1 MTAFAKQNNII
12 GWIIFLLSS
21 IIFVITMEPTASFWD
36 PGEFIAVSYKL
47 QVPHPP
53 GAPFFLLVNRMF
65 SMLAFGNVE
74 MVAWWVNFSSA
85 IFSGAT
91 IMFMYWT
98 IVMLG
103 LKLFKIKEET
113 EDLGSKIAL
122 FGAGVVGS
130 LMYAFSD
137 AFWFSA
143 VEAEVYAMSS
153 FFTAW
158 VIWAFFKWERIKD
171 EELEQRWLILI
182 AFMIGLS
189 IGVHLLNLVTI
200 PALALVYYFKKHS
213 FSIKGIVIS
222 LIAGGIV
229 LIIINNGVITGLPSI
244 VGAIEIFFVNSLGL
258 PFNVGIILFILFFLG
273 ALIFGIRYTYK
284 TERPLLNTALLCFA
298 YILIGYSSY
307 TLVLIRSNANP
318 PINENAPN
326 SLMSFIS
333 YLKREQYGDRPL
345 LYGQYFTARPV
356 DQKLGAAVYYKD
368 KDAGEY
374 KIADYRLK
382 NIYSPEE
389 STILPRTWSTS
400 GNHARAYREKMNLRE
415 GQQPTFGQN
424 LQFMVSHQMGHM
436 YWRYFMWNFS
446 GRASDIQDAGFLT
459 PFDSKKGL
467 PDRLA
472 NNKARNQYFMIPLIL
487 GIIGLF
493 FQYKQDFNNFLV
505 VIMLFLMMGLVL
517 ILYLNSPPIEP
528 RERDYIYVGSFY
540 AFAFWVGLGVLGL
553 YQMALKVLKKNTL
566 AAGVVVVLSMS
577 APIIVLAENYN
588 DHDRSGRYFSVDSAR
603 NMLAGLAPNAIIF
616 TGGDNDTFP
625 LWYIQEVEGFRT
637 DVRVVVLSYFD
648 TDWYVN
654 QMTRQV
660 NDSPPFPFS
669 LTEDNYRY
677 GTNDY
682 LPLVESSN
690 ENIRRGINAS
700 SFINLIRNK
709 NENLLLPTQ
718 TGRPLYVVPSRNFFL
733 DVDTAKV
740 MEMGIIPEVLR
751 PFAVSRMEWRLKGD
765 YMSKGNLML
774 LDMMVNNNW
783 ERPIYFNNTSLMTI
797 NFDLK
802 DYMVQEG
809 VVYRLLPVKKPED
822 WQFEYMINPDVMY
835 DVMMNQMRFRGMDDP
850 SIYLSQDY
858 KFFALNH
865 RTAFNELAS
874 ALYWWDREEEAKAVI
889 NRSLEVMP
897 NKSVPFD
904 FASLQSV
911 EILFKVD
918 EREKAIEVAN
928 ILAENALQMLNYM
941 VSIDKEIGNELQLN
955 YAILLNLQRVM
966 MRYGEADLALK
977 YEEMLQQIFDDTG
990 VDRLRF

>member
-1 MTAFAKQNNII
+1 MTSFSKQNNLI
-12 GWIIFLLSS
+12 GWALFAISTLVYILTL
-21 IIFVITMEPTASFWD
+21 EPTASFWD

-74 MVAWWVNFSSA
+74 MVAWWINLSSA
-85 IFSGAT
+85 LCSGAT
-91 IMFMYWT
+91 IMLMYWT

-103 LKLFKIKEET
+103 LKLLKIKTETEET
-113 EDLGSKIAL
+113 GQKIAL
-122 FGAGVVGS
+122 FGAGVVGA

-137 AFWFSA
+137 SFWFSA
-143 VEAEVYAMSS
+143 VESEVYAMSS

-158 VIWAFFKWERIKD
+158 VIWAFFRWERIED

-182 AFMIGLS
+182 AFMMGLS

-200 PALALVYYFKKHS
+200 PALALVYYFKKHTL
-213 FSIKGIVIS
+213 SIKGLIGS
-222 LIAGGIV
+222 LLVGGIILV
-229 LIIINNGVITGLPSI
+229 IINNGVITGLPSI
-244 VGAIEIFFVNSLGL
+244 VGAIEVFFVNSLGL
-258 PFNVGIILFILFFLG
+258 PFNVGIVVFILLFIG
-273 ALIFGIRYTYK
+273 ALLFGIRYTYK

-307 TLVLIRSNANP
+307 TLVLIRSNFDT
-318 PINENAPN
+318 PINENAPK

-345 LYGQYFTARPV
+345 LYGQYFTARPI
-356 DQKLGAAVYYKD
+356 DQKLGAAVYYK
-368 KDAGEY
+368 GEDRY
-374 KIADYRLK
+374 EVADYRLN
-382 NIYSPEE
+382 NIYAPEE

-400 GNHARAYREKMNLRE
+400 PNHAQAYREKL
-415 GQQPTFGQN
+415 GLPQGKQPTFSQN
-424 LQFMVSHQMGHM
+424 LKFMFSHQMGHM
-436 YWRYFMWNFS
+436 YWRYFMWNFA
-446 GRASDIQDAGFLT
+446 GRASDIQDASWLS
-459 PFDSKKGL
+459 PFDSTKGM
-467 PDRLA
+467 PDTLA
-472 NNKARNQYFMIPLIL
+472 NNKARNQYFMLPLLL
-487 GIIGLF
+487 GIIGLL
-493 FQYKQDFNNFLV
+493 FQYKEDFNNFLV
-505 VIMLFLMMGLVL
+505 VTMLFLMMGLVL
-517 ILYLNSPPIEP
+517 ILYLNSPPTEP

-540 AFAFWVGLGVLGL
+540 AFAFWVGLGVLAI
-553 YQMALKVLKKNTL
+553 YQYLIKALQNRTAV
-566 AAGVVVVLSMS
+566 AAGVVAVSMVV
-577 APIIVLAENYN
+577 PGIVLAENWD
-588 DHDRSGRYFSVDSAR
+588 DHNRTARYFSVDSAR
-603 NMLAGLAPNAIIF
+603 NMLAAIAPNGILF

-690 ENIRRGINAS
+690 ENIKRGVNAA
-700 SFINLIRNK
+700 SFLNLIRNE
-709 NENLLLPTQ
+709 NENLKIPTQ
-718 TGRPLYVVPSRNFFL
+718 AGKPLYATPSRNFFL
-733 DVDTAKV
+733 DVDTSAVLEK
-740 MEMGIIPEVLR
+740 GIIPEELQ
-751 PFAVSRMEWRLKGD
+751 PFMVSRMEWSMKGD
-765 YMSKGNLML
+765 YISKGNLML
-774 LDMMVNNNW
+774 MDLIVNNNW

-802 DYMVQEG
+802 DYIVQEG
-809 VVYRLLPVKKPED
+809 VVYRLLPVKRPED
-822 WQFEYMINPDVMY
+822 WQFEHLINPDKMY
-835 DVMMNQMRFRGMDDP
+835 NVMMNEMRFRGMNDP
-850 SIYLSQDY
+850 NIYLSQDY

-874 ALYWWDREEEAKAVI
+874 VLLWWEREDQAREVI
-889 NRSLEVMP
+889 LKSLEVMP
-897 NKSVPFD
+897 DEGVNFD

-911 EILFKVD
+911 EILFQVG
-918 EREKAIEVAN
+918 ERDKAKEVSEK
-928 ILAENALQMLNYM
+928 LATDAYQMLKYM
-941 VSIDKEIGNELQLN
+941 VMIDKEIGNQLQLN

-966 MRYGEADLALK
+966 NRYEETELAEK
-977 YEEMLQQIFDDTG
+977 YESMLQEIFDETG